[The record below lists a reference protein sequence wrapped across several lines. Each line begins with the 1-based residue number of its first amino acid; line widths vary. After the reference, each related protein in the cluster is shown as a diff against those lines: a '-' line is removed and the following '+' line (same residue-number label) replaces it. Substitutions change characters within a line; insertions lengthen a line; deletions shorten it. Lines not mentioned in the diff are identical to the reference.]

1 MPPRKKKT
9 RKKGGGLSAGIGFG
23 GVESNG
29 ELELRLEVNG
39 HEGSC
44 WVSKE
49 FWEAVAEKAGWLR
62 PGTASVLVPSEQ
74 RDRELL
80 VLGSAASWDI
90 SRQKGYGA
98 ETRRR
103 MEDNLRS
110 AVAQWRNKPIPSPP
124 EAKPRKG
131 K

>member
-1 MPPRKKKT
+1 MPKKT
-9 RKKGGGLSAGIGFG
+9 GKKSGGLSAGIGFG
-23 GVESNG
+23 GVDKSG

-44 WVSKE
+44 WISKE
-49 FWEAVAEKAGWLR
+49 FWEAMAEKAGWLK
-62 PGTASVLVPSEQ
+62 PGTASVSVPSEQ

-80 VLGSAASWDI
+80 VLGSAASWYI
-90 SRQKGYGA
+90 SRKMGYGA

-103 MEDNLRS
+103 WVDNLRS
-110 AVAQWRNKPIPSPP
+110 AVAQWRGKPVPP
-124 EAKPRKG
+124 LPDPKPGKG